1 MNQAQIQGQA
11 IFMAGAIELILAF
24 GSALMVVNW
33 RRAARGTLDRNAY
46 VGIRLPRP
54 QRSREAW
61 VAANRVAYRWAPLYA
76 LFNVGMCAGLVA
88 AARHGW
94 RLAVALIGG
103 GGLFALFVLMSCTAF
118 FANRAANAVD
128 AHAGPRKGSSTTADR
143 AVETSDSNKRLTG
156 RQMTILR
163 WVSAMAAC
171 GVTIFLLGTIID
183 GYVLALH
190 HQLQP
195 SDNFGIR
202 DETALSCWPRWY
214 AAQKAFFSWM
224 LFGYGPVLVGA
235 SAIYLGAAVQRR
247 PPQDIWVLVPGTVF
261 VALPFIIAAGIH
273 ADSVARAVAC

>member
-11 IFMAGAIELILAF
+11 IFMAGAIELILDL

-54 QRSREAW
+54 LRSREAW
-61 VAANRVAYRWAPLYA
+61 VAANRVAYRSAPLYA
-76 LFNVGMCAGLVA
+76 LFNVGMCAGLFA

-94 RLAVALIGG
+94 RLAVTLIGG
-103 GGLFALFVLMSCTAF
+103 GGFFALFVLMSCTAF

-128 AHAGPRKGSSTTADR
+128 AHTDPRKRSPATADR
-143 AVETSDSNKRLTG
+143 AVERSDSNKRLTC

-163 WVSAMAAC
+163 WVSAIAAC
-171 GVTIFLLGTIID
+171 GVTVFLLGTIVD

-195 SDNFGIR
+195 HDNFGIR
-202 DETALSCWPRWY
+202 DDTALSCWPRWY

-261 VALPFIIAAGIH
+261 VALPFLIAAGIH
-273 ADSVARAVAC
+273 ANSVARAIAC

>member
-11 IFMAGAIELILAF
+11 IFMAGAIELILAL

-54 QRSREAW
+54 LRSREAW
-61 VAANRVAYRWAPLYA
+61 VAANRVAYRSAPLYA
-76 LFNVGMCAGLVA
+76 LFNVGMCAGLFA

-94 RLAVALIGG
+94 RLAVTLIGG
-103 GGLFALFVLMSCTAF
+103 GGFFALFVLMSCTAF

-128 AHAGPRKGSSTTADR
+128 AHTDTRKRPSTTADR

-163 WVSAMAAC
+163 WVSAIAAC

-202 DETALSCWPRWY
+202 DDTALSCWPRWY

-261 VALPFIIAAGIH
+261 VVLPFIIAAAVH
-273 ADSVARAVAC
+273 ADSVARAIAC

>member
-11 IFMAGAIELILAF
+11 IFMAGAIELILAL

-54 QRSREAW
+54 LRSREAW
-61 VAANRVAYRWAPLYA
+61 VAANRVAYRSAPLYA
-76 LFNVGMCAGLVA
+76 LFNVAMCAGLFA
-88 AARHGW
+88 AALHGW

-103 GGLFALFVLMSCTAF
+103 GGFFALFVLMSCTAF
-118 FANRAANAVD
+118 FANRAANAID
-128 AHAGPRKGSSTTADR
+128 AHTDPRKRSSTTADL
-143 AVETSDSNKRLTG
+143 AVERSDSNERLTG

-163 WVSAMAAC
+163 WVSAIAAC
-171 GVTIFLLGTIID
+171 GVAIFLLGTIID

-195 SDNFGIR
+195 SDNFGVR
-202 DETALSCWPRWY
+202 DDTALSCWPRWY
-214 AAQKAFFSWM
+214 AAQKAFFSWL
-224 LFGYGPVLVGA
+224 LFGYGPVLVVA
-235 SAIYLGAAVQRR
+235 SAIYVGAAVQRR

-261 VALPFIIAAGIH
+261 VALPFLIAAGIH
-273 ADSVARAVAC
+273 ADSVARAIAC

>member
-1 MNQAQIQGQA
+1 MNQAQIQAQA
-11 IFMAGAIELILAF
+11 IFMAGAIELILALV
-24 GSALMVVNW
+24 SALMVVNW

-54 QRSREAW
+54 LRSREAW
-61 VAANRVAYRWAPLYA
+61 VAANRVAYRSAPLYA
-76 LFNVGMCAGLVA
+76 LFNVGMCAGLFA

-103 GGLFALFVLMSCTAF
+103 GGLSTLFVLMSCTAF

-128 AHAGPRKGSSTTADR
+128 AHTDPRNRSSTTADR
-143 AVETSDSNKRLTG
+143 AVERSDANRRLTD
-156 RQMTILR
+156 RQMTVLR
-163 WVSAMAAC
+163 WVSAIAAC

-195 SDNFGIR
+195 NDNFGIR
-202 DETALSCWPRWY
+202 DDTALSCWPRWY

-224 LFGYGPVLVGA
+224 LYGYGPVLVGA

-273 ADSVARAVAC
+273 ADSVARAIAC